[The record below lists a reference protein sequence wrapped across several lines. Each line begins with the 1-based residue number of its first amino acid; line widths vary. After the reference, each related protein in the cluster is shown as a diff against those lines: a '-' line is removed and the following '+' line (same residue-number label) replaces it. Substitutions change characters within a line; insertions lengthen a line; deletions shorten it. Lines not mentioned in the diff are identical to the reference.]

1 MQWCTLHSFTEAHI
15 LNRFVFHL
23 GDMAQQWY
31 LAFPSAAKTTLPNLK
46 ESFFVRF
53 LKTKNSFDIDVLNI
67 RQQADESAEGCI
79 TRIQQMVCDADIP
92 NRMLINLIAKGF
104 KSSIA
109 ENVKGFKSSIAEKV
123 LDKDP
128 EIIED
133 LFKFSKRAEST

>member
-1 MQWCTLHSFTEAHI
+1 
-15 LNRFVFHL
+15 
-23 GDMAQQWY
+23 
-31 LAFPSAAKTTLPNLK
+31 
-46 ESFFVRF
+46 
-53 LKTKNSFDIDVLNI
+53 
-67 RQQADESAEGCI
+67 
-79 TRIQQMVCDADIP
+79 
-92 NRMLINLIAKGF
+92 MLINLIAKGF

>member
-46 ESFFVRF
+46 ESFVRF
-53 LKTKNSFDIDVLNI
+53 WKTKNSFDIDVLNI

-79 TRIQQMVCDADIP
+79 TRIQQMVCDEDIP

>member
-53 LKTKNSFDIDVLNI
+53 GKTKNSFDIDVLNI
-67 RQQADESAEGCI
+67 RQHADESAEGCI
-79 TRIQQMVCDADIP
+79 TRIQQMVCDEDIP

-104 KSSIA
+104 I
-109 ENVKGFKSSIAEKV
+109 SSIAEKV

>member
-79 TRIQQMVCDADIP
+79 TRMVCDEDIP

>member
-1 MQWCTLHSFTEAHI
+1 MQWCTLHSFTEAQV

-23 GDMAQQWY
+23 SDMAAQQWY

-53 LKTKNSFDIDVLNI
+53 GKTKNSFDIDG
-67 RQQADESAEGCI
+67 QQADESAEGCI
-79 TRIQQMVCDADIP
+79 TRIQQMVCDEDIP

-104 KSSIA
+104 I
-109 ENVKGFKSSIAEKV
+109 SSIAEKV